1 MKIVFLDVKT
11 VGDVPNLHLFEQFGE
26 VAYYQTNFAGQ
37 LAGAHCRSRY
47 CDNQQSCVG

>member
-26 VAYYQTNFAGQ
+26 VACFQTTSPEPPAGT
-37 LAGAHCRSRY
+37 
-47 CDNQQSCVG
+47 N